1 MWGLSQIMQA
11 IVNLLSG
18 TLIPIAFFPKWA
30 QTITNFL
37 PFSSAIYTPSMIYL
51 GKINGISILLA
62 LGLQLFW
69 GVVLMI
75 IAKKMWKS
83 LIKTLTILGG

>member
-1 MWGLSQIMQA
+1 
-11 IVNLLSG
+11 
-18 TLIPIAFFPKWA
+18 
-30 QTITNFL
+30 
-37 PFSSAIYTPSMIYL
+37 MIYL
-51 GKINGISILLA
+51 GKINGISILFA

-69 GVVLMI
+69 GIVLMV